1 MTGDWSREGQG
12 EEAKADISAAGP
24 ERKETQKLPRPGV
37 THGELVARDAHSDAK
52 ILSGVTF
59 AECGPGM

>member
-1 MTGDWSREGQG
+1 MDWRREGQG

-24 ERKETQKLPRPGV
+24 ERKETQMLPRPGV
-37 THGELVARDAHSDAK
+37 VTQGKLVARDAHGDTE